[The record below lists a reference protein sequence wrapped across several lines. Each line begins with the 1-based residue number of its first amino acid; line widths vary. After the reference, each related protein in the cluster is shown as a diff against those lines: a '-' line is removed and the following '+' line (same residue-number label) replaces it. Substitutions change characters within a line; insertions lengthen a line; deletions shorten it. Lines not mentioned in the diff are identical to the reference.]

1 MKMVISIYE
10 LPGRFIPTCHALTF
24 VEMAKLESYMH
35 SISPNLIRAY
45 REAKFVVQSNTPITL
60 LVGQCNKDLS
70 ALLRNHKK
78 TTAAFITA
86 FNPFSKVQTDIEN
99 LQAQNELLID
109 IKKLGFIGINGYGQD
124 IEEEWS
130 REDSILIIGL
140 TESQAETL
148 ADKYSQNAFIWIGSI
163 DAFPALRLRHPIAL
177 PTDGELV
184 EWFKNLPSNLA
195 SKAKELSPLDQ
206 AWIMSTSIKEQ
217 LHWLDID
224 SWDLNRPWPLAKP
237 DGSAMGIGTELD
249 RMFKLIA
256 AGQSQIV

>member
-1 MKMVISIYE
+1 
-10 LPGRFIPTCHALTF
+10 
-24 VEMAKLESYMH
+24 MH
-35 SISPNLIRAY
+35 SISPNLIRTY
-45 REAKFVVQSNTPITL
+45 REAKFLVQSNTPITL

-70 ALLRNHKK
+70 ALLRDHKK

-86 FNPFSKVQTDIEN
+86 FNPFSKVQTDQEN
-99 LQAQNELLID
+99 LQAQNGLLKD
-109 IKKLGFIGINGYGQD
+109 VKGFGFEAINGYGQD
-124 IEEEWS
+124 IAEEWP

-148 ADKYSQNAFIWIGSI
+148 ADKYSQNAFIWIGST

-177 PTDGELV
+177 PTDDELV
-184 EWFKNLPSNLA
+184 KWLKNLPSNLA
-195 SKAKELSPLDQ
+195 LKAKELSQLDQ
-206 AWIMSTSIKEQ
+206 AWLISTSDKEQ
-217 LHWLDID
+217 HHWLDTD

-256 AGQSQIV
+256 AGQSQIARC

>member
-1 MKMVISIYE
+1 
-10 LPGRFIPTCHALTF
+10 
-24 VEMAKLESYMH
+24 MH

-70 ALLRNHKK
+70 ALLRDHKK
-78 TTAAFITA
+78 TTAAIITA
-86 FNPFSKVQTDIEN
+86 FNPFSKVQTDQEN
-99 LQAQNELLID
+99 LQAQNELLKD
-109 IKKLGFIGINGYGQD
+109 VKGFRFEAINGYGQD
-124 IEEEWS
+124 IAEEWP

-148 ADKYSQNAFIWIGSI
+148 ADKYSQNAFIWIGST

-177 PTDGELV
+177 LTDDELAK
-184 EWFKNLPSNLA
+184 WLKKLPSNLA
-195 SKAKELSPLDQ
+195 LKAKELSQLDQ
-206 AWIMSTSIKEQ
+206 AWLMSTSDREQ
-217 LHWLDID
+217 QHWLDTD

-249 RMFKLIA
+249 RVFKLIA
-256 AGQSQIV
+256 AGQSQMVGN

>member
-1 MKMVISIYE
+1 
-10 LPGRFIPTCHALTF
+10 
-24 VEMAKLESYMH
+24 MH

-70 ALLRNHKK
+70 ALLRDHKK

-86 FNPFSKVQTDIEN
+86 FNPFSKVQTDQEN
-99 LQAQNELLID
+99 LQAQNELLKD
-109 IKKLGFIGINGYGQD
+109 AKGFGFEAINGYGQD
-124 IEEEWS
+124 IAEEWP

-148 ADKYSQNAFIWIGSI
+148 ADKYSQNAFIWIGST

-177 PTDGELV
+177 LTDDELAK
-184 EWFKNLPSNLA
+184 WLKKLPSNLA
-195 SKAKELSPLDQ
+195 LKAKELSQLDQ
-206 AWIMSTSIKEQ
+206 AWLMSTSDREQ
-217 LHWLDID
+217 QHWLDTD

-256 AGQSQIV
+256 AGQSQIARC

>member
-1 MKMVISIYE
+1 
-10 LPGRFIPTCHALTF
+10 
-24 VEMAKLESYMH
+24 MH

-45 REAKFVVQSNTPITL
+45 REAKFVVQSSAPITL

-70 ALLRNHKK
+70 ALLRDHKK

-86 FNPFSKVQTDIEN
+86 FNPFSKVQTDQEN
-99 LQAQNELLID
+99 LQAQNELLKD
-109 IKKLGFIGINGYGQD
+109 IKGLGFEAVNGYGQD
-124 IEEEWS
+124 NAEEWP

-148 ADKYSQNAFIWIGSI
+148 ADKYSQNAFIWIGST

-177 PTDGELV
+177 PTDDELAK
-184 EWFKNLPSNLA
+184 WLKKLPSNLA
-195 SKAKELSPLDQ
+195 LKAKELSNIDQ
-206 AWIMSTSIKEQ
+206 AWLMSTSDREQ
-217 LHWLDID
+217 QHWLDTD

-256 AGQSQIV
+256 AGQSQIARC

>member
-1 MKMVISIYE
+1 
-10 LPGRFIPTCHALTF
+10 
-24 VEMAKLESYMH
+24 MH

-70 ALLRNHKK
+70 ALLRDHKK

-86 FNPFSKVQTDIEN
+86 FNPFSKVQTDQEN
-99 LQAQNELLID
+99 LEAQNELLKD
-109 IKKLGFIGINGYGQD
+109 VKGLGFEAINGYGQD
-124 IEEEWS
+124 NAEEWP

-140 TESQAETL
+140 TESQAKTL
-148 ADKYSQNAFIWIGSI
+148 ADKYSQNAFIWIGST

-177 PTDGELV
+177 PTDVELE
-184 EWFKNLPSNLA
+184 EWLKKLPSNLA
-195 SKAKELSPLDQ
+195 STAKELSHIDQ
-206 AWIMSTSIKEQ
+206 AWLMYSSDTEQ
-217 LHWLDID
+217 QHWLDTD

-256 AGQSQIV
+256 AGQSQIARC

>member
-1 MKMVISIYE
+1 
-10 LPGRFIPTCHALTF
+10 
-24 VEMAKLESYMH
+24 MH

-45 REAKFVVQSNTPITL
+45 REAKFVLESNTPITL
-60 LVGQCNKDLS
+60 LVGQCNRDLS
-70 ALLRNHKK
+70 TLLRNHQKS
-78 TTAAFITA
+78 TAAFITA
-86 FNPFSKVQTDIEN
+86 FNPNSKVQTDHEN
-99 LQAQNELLID
+99 LKDQNFLIKD
-109 IKKLGFIGINGYGQD
+109 VDQLGLKFIAGYGQD
-124 IEEEWS
+124 IAEKWP
-130 REDSILIIGL
+130 REDSILILGI
-140 TESQAETL
+140 TEYQAETL
-148 ADKYSQNAFIWIGSI
+148 TDKYSQNAFIWIGST

-217 LHWLDID
+217 LHWLDND
-224 SWDLNRPWPLAKP
+224 SWDLNYPWPLAKP

>member
-1 MKMVISIYE
+1 
-10 LPGRFIPTCHALTF
+10 
-24 VEMAKLESYMH
+24 MH

-70 ALLRNHKK
+70 ALLRDHKK

-86 FNPFSKVQTDIEN
+86 FNPFSKVQTDQEN
-99 LQAQNELLID
+99 LQAQNELLTD
-109 IKKLGFIGINGYGQD
+109 IKRLGFEAIKGYGQD
-124 IEEEWS
+124 NAEEWP

-148 ADKYSQNAFIWIGSI
+148 ADKYSQNAFIWIGST

-177 PTDGELV
+177 PTDNELE
-184 EWFKNLPSNLA
+184 EWLKKLPSNLA
-195 SKAKELSPLDQ
+195 SKAKELSNIDQ
-206 AWIMSTSIKEQ
+206 AWLMSTSDREQ
-217 LHWLDID
+217 QHWLDAG
-224 SWDLNRPWPLAKP
+224 SWDLNHPWPLAKP

-256 AGQSQIV
+256 AGQSQIARC

>member
-1 MKMVISIYE
+1 
-10 LPGRFIPTCHALTF
+10 
-24 VEMAKLESYMH
+24 MH

-70 ALLRNHKK
+70 ALLRDHKK

-86 FNPFSKVQTDIEN
+86 FNPFSKVQTDQEN
-99 LQAQNELLID
+99 LQAQNELLTD
-109 IKKLGFIGINGYGQD
+109 IKRLGFEAINGYGQD
-124 IEEEWS
+124 NVEEWP

-140 TESQAETL
+140 TETQAETL
-148 ADKYSQNAFIWIGSI
+148 ADKYSQNAFIWIGST

-177 PTDGELV
+177 PTDDELAK
-184 EWFKNLPSNLA
+184 WLKKLPSNLA
-195 SKAKELSPLDQ
+195 SKAKELSNIDQ
-206 AWIMSTSIKEQ
+206 AWLMSTSDREQ
-217 LHWLDID
+217 QHWLDTG
-224 SWDLNRPWPLAKP
+224 SWDLNHPWPLAKP

-256 AGQSQIV
+256 AGQSQIARC

>member
-1 MKMVISIYE
+1 
-10 LPGRFIPTCHALTF
+10 
-24 VEMAKLESYMH
+24 MH

-60 LVGQCNKDLS
+60 LVGQCNKDLG
-70 ALLRNHKK
+70 ALLRDHKK

-86 FNPFSKVQTDIEN
+86 FNPFSKVQTDQEN
-99 LQAQNELLID
+99 LQAQNELLTD
-109 IKKLGFIGINGYGQD
+109 IKRLGFEAINGYGQD
-124 IEEEWS
+124 NAEEWP

-148 ADKYSQNAFIWIGSI
+148 ADKYSQNAFIWIGST

-177 PTDGELV
+177 PTDNELE
-184 EWFKNLPSNLA
+184 EWLKKLPSNLA
-195 SKAKELSPLDQ
+195 SKAKELSNIDQ
-206 AWIMSTSIKEQ
+206 AWLMSTSDREQ
-217 LHWLDID
+217 QHWLDTG
-224 SWDLNRPWPLAKP
+224 SWDLNHPWPLAKP

-256 AGQSQIV
+256 AGQSQIARC

>member
-1 MKMVISIYE
+1 
-10 LPGRFIPTCHALTF
+10 
-24 VEMAKLESYMH
+24 MH

-70 ALLRNHKK
+70 ALLRDHKK

-86 FNPFSKVQTDIEN
+86 FNPFSKVQTDQEN
-99 LQAQNELLID
+99 LQAQNELLTD
-109 IKKLGFIGINGYGQD
+109 IKRLGFEAINGYGQD
-124 IEEEWS
+124 NAEEWP

-148 ADKYSQNAFIWIGSI
+148 ADKYSQNAFIWIGST

-177 PTDGELV
+177 PTDNELE
-184 EWFKNLPSNLA
+184 EWLKKLPSNLA
-195 SKAKELSPLDQ
+195 SKAKELSNIDQ
-206 AWIMSTSIKEQ
+206 AWLMSTSDREQ
-217 LHWLDID
+217 QHWLDAG
-224 SWDLNRPWPLAKP
+224 SWDLNHPWPLAKP

-249 RMFKLIA
+249 RIFKLIA
-256 AGQSQIV
+256 AGQSQIARC